1 MTNNMYKEI
10 ETYIC
15 EIAAEFVLP
24 IKNVESIRCARF
36 GNNVYME
43 LIHEDGCV
51 RYFDISGR
59 TLSDIGLT
67 ISHILSNDPIRLEV
81 QDRLAR
87 KEIRKLF
94 K

>member
-36 GNNVYME
+36 GNNIYME
-43 LIHEDGCV
+43 LIHEDGCA
-51 RYFDISGR
+51 RYFDISGVSM
-59 TLSDIGLT
+59 SDIGLMIT
-67 ISHILSNDPIRLEV
+67 HILANDPIKREIN
-81 QDRLAR
+81 DRLAK
-87 KEIRKLF
+87 KEVRKLF